1 VDRQIVERLR
11 RDGHAVEYVA
21 ELAPGLEDEGVLASA
36 THGEA
41 LLITADKDF
50 GELVFRQ
57 RQATHG
63 VVLLRVNGLPPHTK
77 ADLVSLAIARHL
89 PDLGGRFTVVEPG
102 AVRMRPR
109 K

>member
-1 VDRQIVERLR
+1 
-11 RDGHAVEYVA
+11 
-21 ELAPGLEDEGVLASA
+21 VLASA
-36 THGEA
+36 TRAEA

-57 RQATHG
+57 RQAAHG
-63 VVLLRVNGLPPHTK
+63 VVLLRVNGVPPQTK
-77 ADLVSLAIARHL
+77 ADLLSLAIARHL
-89 PDLGGRFTVVEPG
+89 PDLEGRFTVVEPG